1 MNNITAIKATFDAGD
16 FIKTVTSLPG
26 IYQMLDDKEQVIYV
40 GKAKN
45 LKKRIAS
52 YFRATGLTAKTQSMV
67 RQIAHIRVI
76 TTRTESE
83 ALLLENDLIKNLNP
97 KYNILFR
104 DDKSYAYI
112 CLTKHQFPRLV
123 FYRGK
128 TNPQKGQFFGP
139 FPSSSVIRYT
149 INHIQKL
156 FKLRNCDDSVFAN
169 RSRPCLQYQ
178 IKRCTAPCVGLIN
191 EQDYQTNIEH
201 TDLFLKGKSEFVINQ
216 QVRLMEQAAQALK
229 YEKAAEYRDNIEQ
242 LRKVNEKQF
251 VTGFSDNLDIIACY
265 TQDQLFCIQLF
276 KFRAGQ
282 SYGNKAFIQKN
293 TLEWSEHDIIERFI
307 LQHYDK
313 QQVPQQVL
321 TSHKLQQDT
330 LIEEHLSALANKKI
344 TLSYRVK
351 NKKKIALAMALKNA
365 QEALQHYI
373 MSHSHLSKRYNALI
387 QDLSLNEAP
396 QKIEC
401 FDISHTQGEATK
413 ASCVVFNP
421 DGPVKSDYR
430 RYNISG
436 ITPGDDYAA
445 MVQVLIRRYEKRLPT
460 PELLPDLIFIDGG
473 KGQIS
478 QSMQALN
485 ALSIF
490 NIKPNLKVFGVS
502 KGAKRKEGY
511 EDIIDEDGSIISIAL
526 ESPSRLFIQQIRD
539 EAHRFAITG
548 HRQARQKK
556 RRQSKLEGIPGVGA
570 KRRQLLLKKF
580 GGLQGIINAGIEE
593 LMQLK
598 GINKETAQ
606 NIYDNFHG

>member
-1 MNNITAIKATFDAGD
+1 MSLKDSPFNAKD

-26 IYQMLDDKEQVIYV
+26 VYQMLDANEQVIYV

-45 LKKRIAS
+45 LKKRISS
-52 YFRATGLTAKTQSMV
+52 YFRNTGLTTKTISMV
-67 RQIAHIRVI
+67 KQITNIHVI

-112 CLTKHQFPRLV
+112 CLTKHKYPRLV

-128 TNPQKGQFFGP
+128 TNPSKGQFFGP
-139 FPSSSVIRYT
+139 FPSSTAIRYT

-156 FKLRNCDDSVFAN
+156 FKLRSCENSVFTN
-169 RSRPCLQYQ
+169 RSRPCLQHQ
-178 IKRCTAPCVGLIN
+178 IKRCDAPCVGLISQ
-191 EQDYQTNIEH
+191 EDYQTKIEH
-201 TDLFLKGKSEFVINQ
+201 TDLFLKGQSEFIINQ
-216 QVRLMEQAAQALK
+216 QVTLM
-229 YEKAAEYRDNIEQ
+229 EKAAKELNYEIAADYRDNIEQ
-242 LRKVNEKQF
+242 LRKINEKQF
-251 VTGFSDNLDIIACY
+251 VTGFSDNFDIIACY
-265 TQDQLFCIQLF
+265 TQDHMFCIQLF

-282 SYGNKAFIQKN
+282 SYGNKPFIQKN
-293 TLEWSEHDIIERFI
+293 KLELNEQEIIERFI
-307 LQHYDK
+307 LQHYSK
-313 QQVPQQVL
+313 QQVPQQIISSHSLDNVEVL
-321 TSHKLQQDT
+321 TEYLSHQ
-330 LIEEHLSALANKKI
+330 ANKKVK
-344 TLSYRVK
+344 LSTKVL
-351 NKKKIALAMALKNA
+351 NKKKIALAMAVKNA
-365 QEALQHYI
+365 KETLLHHFI
-373 MSHSHLSKRYNALI
+373 SHSNLTKRYKAFI
-387 QDLSLNEAP
+387 EDLGLLNPPE
-396 QKIEC
+396 KIEC

-413 ASCVVFNP
+413 ASCVVFNSE
-421 DGPVKSDYR
+421 GPIKSEYR
-430 RYNISG
+430 RYNITG
-436 ITPGDDYAA
+436 ITEGDDYAA
-445 MVQVLIRRYEKRLPT
+445 MAQVLTRRYEKRLET
-460 PELLPDLIFIDGG
+460 PELIPDVMLIDGG

-478 QSMQALN
+478 KSMEALN

-490 NIKPNLKVFGVS
+490 DIKLSLRVIGVS
-502 KGAKRKEGY
+502 KGPKRKEGY
-511 EDIIDEDGSIISIAL
+511 EDIIDEDGQIIPVSL

-548 HRQARQKK
+548 HRQARQKT

-580 GGLQGIINAGIEE
+580 GGIQGVINAGIEE

>member
-1 MNNITAIKATFDAGD
+1 MPDNEAQFDAKD
-16 FIKTVTSLPG
+16 FISTVTSLPG
-26 IYQMLDDKEQVIYV
+26 IYQMLNNDDTVIYV

-45 LKKRIAS
+45 LKKRISS
-52 YFRATGLTAKTQSMV
+52 YFRNTGLTTKTMSMV
-67 RQIAHIRVI
+67 KQINNIHII

-83 ALLLENDLIKNLNP
+83 ALLLENDLIKNLSP

-112 CLTKHQFPRLV
+112 CLTKHEFPRLV

-128 TNPQKGQFFGP
+128 INAKKGQFFGP
-139 FPSSSVIRYT
+139 FPSAAAIRHT

-156 FKLRNCDDSVFAN
+156 FKLRSCDNSVFSN

-191 EQDYQTNIEH
+191 QQEYATKIEH
-201 TDLFLKGKSEFVINQ
+201 TDLFLKGKSEFIINQ
-216 QVRLMEQAAQALK
+216 QVSLMEQAASELK
-229 YEKAAEYRDNIEQ
+229 YEEAAECRDSIEQ
-242 LRKVNEKQF
+242 LRRINEQQF

-265 TQDQLFCIQLF
+265 TQDHMFCIQLF

-282 SYGNKAFIQKN
+282 SYGNKPFIQKN
-293 TLEWSEHDIIERFI
+293 VLGLSEQEIIERFI

-313 QQVPQQVL
+313 QQVPQQIISSHSMDNSQLLSDHLEVL
-321 TSHKLQQDT
+321 
-330 LIEEHLSALANKKI
+330 AGKKI
-344 TLSYRVK
+344 QLSHIVK
-351 NKKKIALAMALKNA
+351 SKKKVALAMAINNA
-365 QEALQHYI
+365 KETLQHYFI
-373 MSHSHLSKRYNALI
+373 SHSNLTKRYKAFIDDLQLI
-387 QDLSLNEAP
+387 DAP

-421 DGPVKSDYR
+421 EGPIKSEYR

-445 MVQVLIRRYEKRLPT
+445 MAQVLTRRYEKRLDT
-460 PELLPDLIFIDGG
+460 PELIPDVILIDGG

-478 QSMQALN
+478 KSLEALN

-490 NIKPNLKVFGVS
+490 NIKPSLRVIGVS
-502 KGAKRKEGY
+502 KGPKRKEGY
-511 EDIIDEDGSIISIAL
+511 EDIIDEEGHIILVPL
-526 ESPSRLFIQQIRD
+526 ESPSRLLIQQIRD

-548 HRQARQKK
+548 HRQARQKA

-580 GGLQGIINAGIEE
+580 GGLQGVINAGVEE

-606 NIYDNFHG
+606 SIYDNFHG

>member
-1 MNNITAIKATFDAGD
+1 MPDEHSPFDAKD
-16 FIKTVTSLPG
+16 FINTVTSLPG
-26 IYQMLDDKEQVIYV
+26 IYQMLDCNEQVIYV

-45 LKKRIAS
+45 LKKRISS
-52 YFRATGLTAKTQSMV
+52 YFRNTGLTTKTISMV
-67 RQIAHIRVI
+67 KQITNIHVI

-112 CLTKHQFPRLV
+112 CLTKHKYPRLI

-128 TNPQKGQFFGP
+128 INAKKGQFFGP
-139 FPSSSVIRYT
+139 FPSSTAIRYT

-156 FKLRNCDDSVFAN
+156 FKLRSCEDSVFSN

-178 IKRCTAPCVGLIN
+178 IKRCTAPCVDLISK
-191 EQDYQTNIEH
+191 EDYEKKIEL
-201 TDLFLKGKSEFVINQ
+201 TDLFLKGKSEFIINQ
-216 QVRLMEQAAQALK
+216 QVTLMEQAAKELN
-229 YEKAAEYRDNIEQ
+229 YELAADYRDSIEQ
-242 LRKVNEKQF
+242 LRRINEKQF

-265 TQDQLFCIQLF
+265 TQDHMFCIQLF

-282 SYGNKAFIQKN
+282 SYGNKPFIQKN
-293 TLEWSEHDIIERFI
+293 ILELSEQEIIERFI

-313 QQVPQQVL
+313 QQVPDHVL
-321 TSHKLQQDT
+321 SSHKLDNIE
-330 LIEEHLSALANKKI
+330 LIKEHLSGIAGKKI
-344 TLSYRVK
+344 QVSNVVK
-351 NKKKIALAMALKNA
+351 NKKKIALEMARKNA
-365 QEALQHYI
+365 NETLQHYFI
-373 MSHSHLSKRYNALI
+373 SHSNLTKRYQSFIEEL
-387 QDLSLNEAP
+387 QLLEPP

-413 ASCVVFNP
+413 ASCVVFNA
-421 DGPVKSDYR
+421 DGPIKSDYR

-445 MVQVLIRRYEKRLPT
+445 MAQLLTRRYEKRLAT
-460 PELLPDLIFIDGG
+460 PEAIPDVMLIDGG

-478 QSMQALN
+478 ASMKALN
-485 ALSIF
+485 SLSIF
-490 NIKPNLKVFGVS
+490 DIKPSLRVIGIS
-502 KGAKRKEGY
+502 KGPKRKEGY
-511 EDIIDEDGSIISIAL
+511 EDIIDEEGFIIPVPL

-539 EAHRFAITG
+539 EAHRFAIAG
-548 HRQARQKK
+548 HRQARQKT

-580 GGLQGIINAGIEE
+580 GGLQGVINAGIEE

-606 NIYDNFHG
+606 SIYDNFHG

>member
-1 MNNITAIKATFDAGD
+1 MSEEPAQFDAKD
-16 FIKTVTSLPG
+16 FISTVTSLPG
-26 IYQMLDDKEQVIYV
+26 IYQMLNDQGDIIYV

-45 LKKRIAS
+45 LKKRISS
-52 YFRATGLTAKTQSMV
+52 YFRNTGLTTKTMSMV
-67 RQIAHIRVI
+67 KQIANIHVI

-112 CLTKHQFPRLV
+112 CLTKHKFPRLI

-128 TNPQKGQFFGP
+128 INPKKGQFFGP
-139 FPSSSVIRYT
+139 FPSSTAIRYT

-156 FKLRNCDDSVFAN
+156 FKLRSCDNSVFSN

-178 IKRCTAPCVGLIN
+178 IKRCLAPCVGFIN
-191 EQDYQTNIEH
+191 EQDYATKIEH
-201 TDLFLKGKSEFVINQ
+201 TDLFLKGKSEFIINQ
-216 QVRLMEQAAQALK
+216 QVGLMEQAASELK
-229 YEKAAEYRDNIEQ
+229 YEKAAECRDTIEQ

-265 TQDQLFCIQLF
+265 KQDQMFCIQLF

-282 SYGNKAFIQKN
+282 SYGNKPFIQKN
-293 TLEWSEHDIIERFI
+293 ILDLSEQEIIERFI
-307 LQHYDK
+307 LQHYG
-313 QQVPQQVL
+313 QQEAPAQILCSHQMDNVKVL
-321 TSHKLQQDT
+321 
-330 LIEEHLSALANKKI
+330 EEHLSALSDKSIKVMH
-344 TLSYRVK
+344 SVK
-351 NKKKIALAMALKNA
+351 NKKKIALSMAIKNA
-365 QEALQHYI
+365 KETLLHYFV
-373 MSHSHLSKRYNALI
+373 SHSNLTKRYKAFIDDLQLI
-387 QDLSLNEAP
+387 DAP

-413 ASCVVFNP
+413 ASCVVFNA
-421 DGPVKSDYR
+421 DGAIKSEYR
-430 RYNISG
+430 RYNITG

-445 MVQVLIRRYEKRLPT
+445 MAQVLTRRYEKRLTT
-460 PELLPDLIFIDGG
+460 PEQIPDVMLIDGG

-478 QSMQALN
+478 KSMEALH
-485 ALSIF
+485 AISIF
-490 NIKPNLKVFGVS
+490 EIKPSLRVIGVS
-502 KGAKRKEGY
+502 KGPKRKEGY
-511 EDIIDEDGSIISIAL
+511 EDIIDEDGQIIPVAL
-526 ESPSRLFIQQIRD
+526 DSPSRLLIQQIRD

-548 HRQARQKK
+548 HRQARQKA
-556 RRQSKLEGIPGVGA
+556 RRQSKLEGIPGIGA

-580 GGLQGIINAGIEE
+580 GGIQGVINAGIEE

-606 NIYDNFHG
+606 SIYDNFHG

>member
-1 MNNITAIKATFDAGD
+1 MSEEHNKFDAKD
-16 FIKTVTSLPG
+16 FIRTVTSLPG
-26 IYQMLDDKEQVIYV
+26 IYQMLDDKERVIYV

-45 LKKRIAS
+45 IRQRIAS
-52 YFRATGLTAKTQSMV
+52 YFRNTGLTSKAISMV
-67 RQIAHIRVI
+67 KQIANIHVI

-83 ALLLENDLIKNLNP
+83 ALLLENDLIKNLSP

-128 TNPQKGQFFGP
+128 TNPKKGQFFGP
-139 FPSSSVIRYT
+139 FPSSTAIRYS

-156 FKLRNCDDSVFAN
+156 FKLRNCDDAMFSN

-178 IKRCTAPCVGLIN
+178 IKRCAAPCVGLITK
-191 EQDYQTNIEH
+191 QDYEKKIEL
-201 TDLFLKGKSEFVINQ
+201 TDLFLKGKSEYIINQ
-216 QVRLMEQAAQALK
+216 QVTLMELAATDLN
-229 YEKAAEYRDNIEQ
+229 YELAAEYRDSIEQ
-242 LRKVNEKQF
+242 LRKINEKQF

-265 TQDQLFCIQLF
+265 TQDYMLCIQLF
-276 KFRAGQ
+276 KFRSGQ
-282 SYGNKAFIQKN
+282 SYGNKPFIQKN
-293 TLEWSEHDIIERFI
+293 VLDLSEQNIIERFI

-313 QQVPQQVL
+313 QQVPAQILISHPLDNLAVL
-321 TSHKLQQDT
+321 KAHLAQISAKPIQLSH
-330 LIEEHLSALANKKI
+330 SA
-344 TLSYRVK
+344 K
-351 NKKKIALAMALKNA
+351 NKKKIALAMAIKNA
-365 QEALQHYI
+365 EETLKHYFI
-373 MSHSHLSKRYNALI
+373 SHSNLTKRYQSFIEELQLA
-387 QDLSLNEAP
+387 EPP

-430 RYNISG
+430 RYNIVDIS
-436 ITPGDDYAA
+436 PGDDYAA
-445 MVQVLIRRYEKRLPT
+445 MAQVLIKRYEKRLVT
-460 PELLPDLIFIDGG
+460 PEVIPDVLLIDGG

-478 QSMQALN
+478 ASMKALN
-485 ALSIF
+485 TLSIF
-490 NIKPNLKVFGVS
+490 DVKPNLRVIGVS

-511 EDIIDEDGSIISIAL
+511 EDIIDEDGFIIPVSL
-526 ESPSRLFIQQIRD
+526 ESPSRLLIQQIRD

-548 HRQARQKK
+548 HRQARQKA

-580 GGLQGIINAGIEE
+580 GGLQGVINAGIEE

-606 NIYDNFHG
+606 GIYDNFHG